1 MSAFSALTDQ
11 ELTVLLKQGD
21 RLAFSEIYS
30 RHWHNLFLHAY
41 KMLDN
46 EDEAKDVIQELFI
59 SLWSKAADLRIKTNL
74 KAYLYVSA
82 RNRVINHIRKHRISD
97 DFLTMIAGEMEEAD
111 DYTVQTI
118 EERDLVALID
128 QEINLL
134 PPRMKAVFEMSRKEF
149 LSNKEIA
156 ARLGTSEETVKKQI
170 SNSIRTLKLKLNKH
184 AGTAVILLE
193 ILRHRV

>member
-1 MSAFSALTDQ
+1 MSAFSKLTDR

-30 RHWHNLFLHAY
+30 RHWHNLFLHTY

-59 SLWSKAADLRIKTNL
+59 SLWSKAADLQIKTNL
-74 KAYLYVSA
+74 KAYLYVTA
-82 RNRVINHIRKHRISD
+82 RNRVINHIRKYRIND
-97 DFLTMIAGEMEEAD
+97 DFLNIIAGEMKEAD
-111 DYTVQTI
+111 DNTVQTI
-118 EERDLVALID
+118 EERDLIALID

-170 SNSIRTLKLKLNKH
+170 SNSIRTLKLKLNQH
-184 AGTAVILLE
+184 AGAAVILLE
-193 ILRHRV
+193 LLKHRA